1 MSLSGLRTAASRMGG
16 TKSKGKGGYYA
27 KLTPPSLTKDIGKL
41 TPAEVHQYAEPI
53 VFIEGEYADAFDNG
67 TIQAAFHKRFHRYTH
82 HHQGGTSYRTMT
94 CTCGPDPHAP
104 QPCLGCLK
112 IDQKEW
118 DEKTYGARSAWT
130 FNVAHL
136 VPYHEMPYVKQG
148 QIQYRDN
155 DTSKPIMI
163 TRQCNMG
170 TVANALY
177 WGPKGRNK
185 QCEGCS
191 QGAQAKIGGH
201 RYIEVGKN
209 HLYNILDFADST
221 LKRVCQ
227 TCNTGLIETGFYCK
241 HCRNIV
247 LEIASSGFTNDQLK
261 EFSENPSACRH
272 CGQTDVPVTTYD
284 CGYDDKGISKVAQT
298 CANPTPLTLFDV
310 VIWIQREGEGT
321 QSAISIPRWCRLTE
335 APFGENQAPIDIT
348 SNIKDIVP
356 NVFDFEE
363 LFGTTTADQAKALN
377 CADPYGAQPQQ
388 QNFHSYGGPQS
399 VQTVPSLAPNVLPPQ
414 QPMPGYAPP
423 QAAPHPQA
431 SPAPQI
437 PAMPA
442 AQPLPIAQPP
452 MAAPQLPAQPAPQP
466 QAAPQQPQVQ
476 PYPQP
481 PAPGGRPPWSNK

>member
-1 MSLSGLRTAASRMGG
+1 MGG
-16 TKSKGKGGYYA
+16 TKGKGKGGYYA
-27 KLTPPSLTKDIGKL
+27 KWTAPSLTKDIGKL

-53 VFIEGEYADAFDNG
+53 VFVEGEYADAFDNG
-67 TIQAAFHKRFHRYTH
+67 TLQAAFHKRFHRYIH
-82 HHQGGTSYRTMT
+82 HYQGGQSYRTMT
-94 CTCGPDPHAP
+94 CTCGSDPHAP

-130 FNVAHL
+130 FNIAHL
-136 VPYHEMPYVKQG
+136 VGYHDMPYVKQG

-155 DTSKPIMI
+155 DVSKPIMI

-170 TVANALY
+170 TIANSLY

-185 QCEGCS
+185 PCEGCQ
-191 QGAQAKIGGH
+191 QGAAMKLGGH

-221 LKRVCQ
+221 LKKVCQ

-241 HCRNIV
+241 HCRNVV

-261 EFSENPSACRH
+261 DFTESPLQCRH
-272 CGQTDVPVTTYD
+272 CGQTDVPVPTYD
-284 CGYDDKGISKVAQT
+284 CGYDDKGISKVGQT

-310 VIWIQREGEGT
+310 VLWIQREGEGT
-321 QSAISIPRWCRLTE
+321 QSAISIPKWCRLTG
-335 APFGENQAPIDIT
+335 APFGDGQAATDIT
-348 SNIKDIVP
+348 AHIKEIVP
-356 NVFDFEE
+356 KVFDFED

-377 CADPYGAQPQQ
+377 CQDPYGPQNQQ
-388 QNFHSYGGPQS
+388 QNFHSYGAAGAPQQS
-399 VQTVPSLAPNVLPPQ
+399 VPTVASAAPAVPPPQ

-423 QAAPHPQA
+423 QAAPAPAANPQTV
-431 SPAPQI
+431 
-437 PAMPA
+437 PAMPP

-452 MAAPQLPAQPAPQP
+452 MAAPAQA
-466 QAAPQQPQVQ
+466 AAPQQAQPQVQ

-481 PAPGGRPPWSNK
+481 PAPGGRPPWSDK